1 MEVENG
7 GLEDDFSL
15 LSGTIF
21 HFHDYGRKGTFLKK
35 DSTIWDFDYLR
46 FQTAIFFYFFNG
58 RTWKVDLHRFVSMFP
73 CVFVG

>member
-15 LSGTIF
+15 LSGAIF
-21 HFHDYGRKGTFLKK
+21 HFHDYGRKGTFLKRIPPFGILITSVFK
-35 DSTIWDFDYLR
+35 LQI
-46 FQTAIFFYFFNG
+46 IFYFFNG
-58 RTWKVDLHRFVSMFP
+58 RTWKVDFHRFVSMFP